1 MSTKQL
7 KIVLGT
13 ILGLLLAI
21 GFILGY
27 VGHQANKSDLGIAR
41 HNLMVARDS
50 IATLTLKNGE
60 QVKTIN
66 SYILEKNQLEEYLA
80 VSKKELKELEKK
92 VGKTAYITNIETKF
106 VHDTITVTDTVFVD
120 TDTGDSLFSIK
131 YNDEWFGLDGCTRIH
146 NNLATTTFSSIYVPV
161 PLQVGITNDYRIW
174 VKSKNP
180 YLDITSIE
188 GAVITGSKFYQ
199 KPKRFGIGLQVG
211 FGTQYDLVKERFG
224 LGPYIGLGLS
234 YNFLRF

>member
-1 MSTKQL
+1 MSRNI
-7 KIVLGT
+7 KIILST
-13 ILGLLLAI
+13 ILGLLLAV
-21 GFILGY
+21 GFTFGY
-27 VGHQANKSDLGIAR
+27 VGYQTNKRDLDTAR
-41 HNLMVARDS
+41 HNLITARDS

-92 VGKTAYITNIETKF
+92 LGKTAYITNIETKF
-106 VHDTITVTDTVFVD
+106 VHDTITVTDTVFID
-120 TDTGDSLFSIK
+120 KDTGDSLFSIK
-131 YNDEWFGLDGCTRIH
+131 YNDEWFGLDGYARIH
-146 NNLATTTFSSIYVPV
+146 NNLATTSFSSIYVPV

-188 GAVITGSKFYQ
+188 GAVIEGSKFHQ

-224 LGPYIGLGLS
+224 FGPYIGLGLS